1 MTTAL
6 ILTFSRTPT
15 SDVGAGKEQQS
26 YVSFFSDVGPANP
39 VMRIFKKAECRC
51 YSPKQKSILKGSRNN
66 APYSIVPAGTNH

>member
-1 MTTAL
+1 
-6 ILTFSRTPT
+6 
-15 SDVGAGKEQQS
+15 
-26 YVSFFSDVGPANP
+26 VGPANP